1 MAQCTVTSGD
11 IKASAQATFSKK
23 LEGVCSTQEIKD
35 VKESIAALEGRL
47 LYELNNLRFMMQ
59 SLIPQNPQQQQY
71 HHQQPY
77 YNNFN
82 VPVHDYN
89 PHQQHYQQYNN
100 QIQQPI
106 ESNSVYNQTQAP
118 VTKSS
123 TTTIKYETTTRTTF
137 PPLTTTSTTPA
148 PPKVIQ
154 QNSLFRKSLET
165 NKNKILKTQEL
176 EKRRLTTTTT
186 KAPVIA
192 SKNEYMFYWKLE
204 NFPKVFTSIKSEVF
218 SHTFNVKGLYLR
230 IRAKLH
236 HLESNN
242 FILDLEHL
250 ANTNKDDKASD
261 IELFDG
267 GFVFQE
273 IASEKL
279 FQYSFV
285 ILDQIRPK
293 HDVLSPIYWN
303 TDSDNFLIP
312 NAIDFL
318 NNYIKNDSILI
329 KLIITF

>member
-1 MAQCTVTSGD
+1 
-11 IKASAQATFSKK
+11 
-23 LEGVCSTQEIKD
+23 
-35 VKESIAALEGRL
+35 
-47 LYELNNLRFMMQ
+47 MQ
-59 SLIPQNPQQQQY
+59 SLIPQNHQQQQ
-71 HHQQPY
+71 Y

-82 VPVHDYN
+82 VPNPDYN
-89 PHQQHYQQYNN
+89 SHQRHPMPPPSSYNHYQQHNN
-100 QIQQPI
+100 QIPQPI
-106 ESNSVYNQTQAP
+106 DSNSVYNQTQVP
-118 VTKSS
+118 VTKPS
-123 TTTIKYETTTRTTF
+123 TTTIKYQTTIRTTF
-137 PPLTTTSTTPA
+137 PPLRTTTITAA

-154 QNSLFRKSLET
+154 QNSSIRKSLET
-165 NKNKILKTQEL
+165 NKNKILKV
-176 EKRRLTTTTT
+176 KSTTTT
-186 KAPVIA
+186 KAPVVA

-204 NFPKVFTSIKSEVF
+204 NFPKVFTAIKSEVF

-230 IRAKLH
+230 IRAKLN
-236 HLESNN
+236 HLDFDNL
-242 FILDLEHL
+242 ILDLEHL
-250 ANTNKDDKASD
+250 ANTSKDDKVSD

-293 HDVLSPIYWN
+293 QDLLSPIYWN